1 MRLACRAGAL
11 GTESEARHC
20 EWETGRAL
28 EAPIGDVKGRDQTQP
43 PMAGLLASGPSLL
56 DVCPWLFKSERG
68 RLHPTP
74 SSAQVPASGPSNAS
88 PSPALVPQEIFDP

>member
-56 DVCPWLFKSERG
+56 DVCPWLFK
-68 RLHPTP
+68 
-74 SSAQVPASGPSNAS
+74 
-88 PSPALVPQEIFDP
+88 